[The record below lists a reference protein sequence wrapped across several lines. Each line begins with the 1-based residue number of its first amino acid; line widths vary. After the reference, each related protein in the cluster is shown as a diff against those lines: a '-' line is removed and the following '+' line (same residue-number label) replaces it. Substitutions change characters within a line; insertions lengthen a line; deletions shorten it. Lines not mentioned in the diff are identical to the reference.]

1 MFNPANCAVVSQTA
15 FEIGNHMEVEARNFD
30 GITVVRLGGPRLD
43 AAQSV
48 RFKEALRD
56 ISDNGADHILLDM
69 SNITFMDSSGLG
81 AIVTVLKQMGQAK
94 TLELAGLTPIVAKV
108 FALTRMDKVFRL
120 HDSVDAALSSCR
132 KVAG

>member
-1 MFNPANCAVVSQTA
+1 MFNPKYSAAAPETA
-15 FEIGNHMEVEARNFD
+15 FEIGKHMEVEVRNVD
-30 GITVVRLGGPRLD
+30 GITVVRLCGPRLD

-56 ISDNGADHILLDM
+56 ISDKGADHILLDM
-69 SNITFMDSSGLG
+69 SKISFMDSSGLG

-94 TLELAGLTPIVAKV
+94 SLELAGLTPIVAKV
-108 FALTRMDKVFRL
+108 FALTRMDKIFRL
-120 HDSVDAALSSCR
+120 HDTVDAALCSCR